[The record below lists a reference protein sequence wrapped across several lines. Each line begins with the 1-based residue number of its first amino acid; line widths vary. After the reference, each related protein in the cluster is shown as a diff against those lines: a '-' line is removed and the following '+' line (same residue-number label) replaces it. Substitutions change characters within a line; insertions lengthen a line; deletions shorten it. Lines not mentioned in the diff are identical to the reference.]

1 MDLKNINLMNDALF
15 KAMMCHKNNREL
27 VVDLL
32 HVLTNI
38 PKEKLKDATYIS
50 GEEIPK
56 RVWMQKKQITDMSVI
71 IDNKQR
77 IIIEMNQ
84 EEVKNIFEKN
94 SAYAFSVVIETTHKN
109 IEAYPKV
116 ILINI
121 DNFNKYKT
129 DKPILNF
136 ELKDEEGHTETH
148 LYQSIHLVLENIENR
163 KYNVDEEI
171 KKFARFLKDR
181 DLEKLANEF
190 KGEKKYMAA
199 IRTVEELSTN
209 PDMVGFYDYEE
220 AKKQEL
226 EDAKSFAI
234 EKGLEQGLEQGL
246 KKGIEEGMKQG
257 IEKGIQEGIIQEKI
271 SVAKKMLSME
281 AIRIEQISQITGLS
295 IEEIEKLQNK

>member
-209 PDMVGFYDYEE
+209 PEMVGYYDYEE

-226 EDAKSFAI
+226 EDAKAFAI

-246 KKGIEEGMKQG
+246 KKGLEQGLEKGLKQG
-257 IEKGIQEGIIQEKI
+257 LQEGIKQEKMDI
-271 SVAKKMLSME
+271 AKKMLGME
-281 AIRIEQISQITGLS
+281 TNTVEQISQITGLS
-295 IEEIEKLQNK
+295 IEEIKKLQNR

>member
-1 MDLKNINLMNDALF
+1 MNDALF

-209 PDMVGFYDYEE
+209 PEMVGYYDYEE

-226 EDAKSFAI
+226 EDAKAFAI

-246 KKGIEEGMKQG
+246 KKGLEQGLEKGLKQG
-257 IEKGIQEGIIQEKI
+257 LQEGIKQEKMDI
-271 SVAKKMLSME
+271 AKKMLGME
-281 AIRIEQISQITGLS
+281 TNTVEQISQITGLS
-295 IEEIEKLQNK
+295 IEEIKKLQNR